1 MKAQILTAVENN
13 QKVVVYDLIFTSFRN
28 FDGEREYKMQSD
40 RNRDKWQIYNS
51 EKEYVKAIMQ
61 RVNYYIKRGF
71 HNVIEIN

>member
-1 MKAQILTAVENN
+1 MKSEILTAVENN

-28 FDGEREYKMQSD
+28 WDGKREYKMQSD
-40 RNRDKWQIYNS
+40 RNRDKWEIYNS

-71 HNVIEIN
+71 NNVIEIN